1 MGDTAEAAPGLQLDN
16 IDDEDDEVDTVAVER
31 RKQRE
36 IEISRLRKEVDEANL
51 AKDRREAE
59 KVEAKM
65 REESMRRELL
75 GDVTAMEEG
84 GGTKKR
90 PQRIRV
96 HSVDSEEWVERHDDD
111 DDGEEWAHNAS
122 LALKIIKKNRR
133 MSFDKLTAGP
143 SLIAN
148 MVG

>member
-1 MGDTAEAAPGLQLDN
+1 
-16 IDDEDDEVDTVAVER
+16 
-31 RKQRE
+31 
-36 IEISRLRKEVDEANL
+36 
-51 AKDRREAE
+51 
-59 KVEAKM
+59 
-65 REESMRRELL
+65 
-75 GDVTAMEEG
+75 MEEG

-96 HSVDSEEWVERHDDD
+96 HSVDNEEWVERHDDD

-122 LALKIIKKNRR
+122 SALKIIKKNRR
-133 MSFDKLTAGP
+133 MSFDELTAGP